1 MTERLFKNHYIRKQE
16 CLDGIW
22 SFEPIDGPVLPEKY
36 TGTMAVPSCW
46 EMSMPYCRY
55 SGFAAYSRDVYSE
68 CDSNLRF
75 VFKGV
80 THTCRVFLDGKELG
94 GHYNGFSA
102 FSVLARHIKKGWH
115 KLELWVDNSFSERSA
130 LHIPNDYFTYGGI
143 TRPVFMEYVPDCFIE
158 RMEFEPHFSDGK
170 WTADIR
176 VFIKNIAACDQNIS
190 VLVDLAGSEAVIE
203 GAAKTNM
210 LTSVSGSMTFE
221 NIEPWSPD
229 TPSLFELRCTLDG
242 TDDLCERVGFRV
254 LSYENKKIC
263 INGVPVF
270 LKGVNRHE
278 DHGAAGCSLPLQLMY
293 HDIALMKDLGCNA
306 VRTSHYQ
313 NDERFLDLCD
323 ENGILVW
330 EESHDR
336 GGDTARITD
345 PLFIEQSMASMHE
358 MLEYHYNHP
367 SIIIWACLNEAAA
380 DTAEGREVYKRHLD
394 YLKNDRSRFCT
405 YAGNKYDPGQ
415 MDLCCDMADI
425 SAYNMYPYWYGD
437 DACGL
442 DKIKKML
449 RENGNGHKPLII
461 SEYGAGAIYGLHDV
475 MKQRWSEEYQSE
487 VLQTVTQRLVQDDS
501 IAGIFIWM
509 FADTRIKGTV
519 QQQLTRPGG
528 KNNKGL
534 VNEFRK
540 PKMAYYKVR
549 EIFTNA

>member
-1 MTERLFKNHYIRKQE
+1 MTERLFRTHYIRKQE

-22 SFEPIDGPVLPEKY
+22 NFEPVDGPRLPETY
-36 TGTMAVPSCW
+36 TDTMAVPSCW
-46 EMSMPYCRY
+46 EMSMTYCRY
-55 SGFAAYSRDVYSE
+55 SGFAAYSRDVYTE
-68 CDSNLRF
+68 RDSNLRF

-80 THTCRVFLDGKELG
+80 THTCKVFLDGEELG
-94 GHYNGFSA
+94 GHYNGFSG
-102 FSVLARHIKKGWH
+102 FSVIAYQIRKGWH

-143 TRPVFMEYVPDCFIE
+143 TRPVFMEYVSDCFIE
-158 RMEFEPHFSDGK
+158 RTEFEPRFSDGR

-176 VFIKNIAACDQNIS
+176 VFIKNIADREQNVNI
-190 VLVDLAGSEAVIE
+190 LVSLAGSETVIQ
-203 GAAKTNM
+203 GIAKANM
-210 LTSVSGSMTFE
+210 LTHVSGSMTFE
-221 NIEPWSPD
+221 NIKPWSPD
-229 TPSLFELRCTLDG
+229 TPSLFELRCTLNE
-242 TDDLCERVGFRV
+242 TDDLCDRVGFRV

-263 INGVPVF
+263 VNGEPVF

-278 DHGAAGCSLPLQLMY
+278 DHGAVGCSLPLQLMY
-293 HDIALMKDLGCNA
+293 DDIALMKDLGCNA
-306 VRTSHYQ
+306 VRTCHYQ

-336 GGDTARITD
+336 GGDTARITN

-380 DTAEGREVYKRHLD
+380 DTEEGREVYKFHLD
-394 YLKNDRSRFCT
+394 CLKSDRSRFCT
-405 YAGNKYDPGQ
+405 YAGNKYEPGQ
-415 MDLCCDMADI
+415 MDLCCDMTDI

-442 DKIKKML
+442 GKIKKML
-449 RENGNGHKPLII
+449 RENGNDSKPLII

-475 MKQRWSEEYQSE
+475 MKPRWSEEYQAE
-487 VLQTVTQRLVQDDS
+487 VLHTVTQRLVKDDDV
-501 IAGIFIWM
+501 AGIFIWM

-549 EIFTNA
+549 EIFKNE